1 MVPGSIFDDR
11 SFSWRFTQD
20 VLGQLEGI
28 ESTFAPGIIGT
39 VEMIGGV
46 WAAIIFGA
54 LFRLLVMLFVRIS
67 FSLKSY
73 YIHLLVYALLPI
85 YIVSL
90 VIDGYSGGFEKVI
103 PGGLVFL
110 AFLIIFKPIFRMAQ
124 TTIRVRI

>member
-1 MVPGSIFDDR
+1 
-11 SFSWRFTQD
+11 
-20 VLGQLEGI
+20 
-28 ESTFAPGIIGT
+28 
-39 VEMIGGV
+39 
-46 WAAIIFGA
+46 
-54 LFRLLVMLFVRIS
+54 
-67 FSLKSY
+67 
-73 YIHLLVYALLPI
+73 VYALLPI